1 MKGKNDLFLFEREN
15 FIKTVTFEM
24 DLEGYID

>member
-1 MKGKNDLFLFEREN
+1 MKGKNDLFLFERES
-15 FIKTVTFEM
+15 FIKMVTFEM